1 MMSGSASRF
10 VWYELMTTDPASAR
24 DFYGKV
30 IGWGAREAMPAPH
43 QYTLFTLDGGEVA
56 GLMALPDEA
65 RTAGARPGWIGYVG
79 VPAVDAALAGVLARG
94 GRQHVPPTDIPEV
107 GRFAVV
113 ADPQGAVFT
122 LFTPL
127 PGMEAPAPPP
137 MAPGRVA
144 WHELHANDHAAAFDF
159 YGDMFGWT
167 KADALQIEG
176 IGTYQLFAIGDMT
189 AGGMFTPPGSEHPFW
204 LFYVAVSDI
213 DAALARVTQAGGAV
227 LHGPAQVPGG
237 AWIVQATDPQG
248 ALFALVGMRPG

>member
-1 MMSGSASRF
+1 MSGSASRF

-24 DFYGKV
+24 EFYGKV
-30 IGWGAREAMPAPH
+30 IGWGAREAMPAPN

-56 GLMALPDEA
+56 ELMALPDEA
-65 RTAGARPGWIGYVG
+65 QTAGARPGWIGYVG
-79 VPAVDAALAGVLARG
+79 VPAVDGALAGVLERG

-113 ADPQGAVFT
+113 AE
-122 LFTPL
+122 LF
-127 PGMEAPAPPP
+127 
-137 MAPGRVA
+137 
-144 WHELHANDHAAAFDF
+144 
-159 YGDMFGWT
+159 
-167 KADALQIEG
+167 G
-176 IGTYQLFAIGDMT
+176 IGGVT
-189 AGGMFTPPGSEHPFW
+189 AGGMFNPSGGERPFW